1 MNEVFSLLCMV
12 FDLRYFKKRN
22 EEERQGQDL
31 SAGLGS
37 NNFWN
42 INATNFQITSVET
55 LIVKLFYT

>member
-12 FDLRYFKKRN
+12 FDLRYLKKKK

-31 SAGLGS
+31 SASLGS
-37 NNFWN
+37 NNFRN

-55 LIVKLFYT
+55 SVI